1 MSYLYGYDLAKS
13 TGAPTKDRFKH
24 ARVMRTLYEKM
35 TTDDLPDATRRV
47 KIRKVY
53 NGFLPYNQEALKR
66 QGLKAITNVNFLGLR
81 GIVEARATNIL
92 RLAQDTTPLVELRP
106 LARELAGPDAENV
119 AQVIA
124 EEFSAVLR
132 QSGRFIPALAMI
144 NKEADL
150 YGIGPVTWAS
160 DKDFLPLALERGQL
174 RFLRTGSVA
183 SSEHDL
189 FMFET
194 TLPASYLFFLVENET
209 AAAANGWDVQA
220 VKKLIVES
228 FVHDKPTHNQPDNES
243 STTPVEEQLSQMRR
257 NGGFETYQFEEVKVI
272 NAYVRDMAPPYKI
285 TQYMITGLPIVEDN
299 EESFLFKKNGAYD
312 TMDQCLLWFPYS
324 VTERYASEV
333 RGLATYLLPIE
344 DVKNRIQSAL
354 CDATLRASSFILNR
368 KGGGRASE
376 LSITETGPYTII
388 DADLAPVQSQVAPKL
403 QEIQLMTKMLTDLGN
418 STVTGMDQ
426 LPIVRDDKQY
436 SPSTRQTKAMVQ
448 QQEDTRAR
456 HEEALFVQRMAMLD
470 KLFAECFRRFIA
482 LVKDGKSTDYFPEVA
497 SFLSRCELRGLDRKT
512 ILKGVEMFQIRTC
525 RDLILGSE
533 GKSGFLTELLAQL
546 GGSLDEEGR
555 RSAVRDIVSLK
566 LGDRSADRYT
576 SPTNRDQTPTDSSS
590 FATQE
595 NNAMQNL
602 MPAQVGSDQLHWSHI
617 PVHAQV
623 LQQIN
628 EQVQGGQ
635 IEDPQKTLSVMEAV
649 SQHIQ
654 EHLQFGAQQIGM
666 EDQAKEVEAMLR
678 GLVNTSKA
686 LNLLVSRQEA
696 VQQAEQE
703 KAQRERED
711 LERRANENE
720 LNAAKYKADKEAEI
734 ARYKEDRLHEA
745 RMEGLRLRGEET
757 RAKTAT
763 MAEKTAADM
772 ENRRAEAEA
781 KIQAARENS
790 AAMANRLNQ
799 RSNIAGS
806 TPPAPGSF
814 LAPPEES
821 SGAIS
826 PYSL

>member
-1 MSYLYGYDLAKS
+1 MSYLHGYNLATNK
-13 TGAPTKDRFKH
+13 AKPVKDRFTS

-35 TTDDLPDATRRV
+35 TTDDLPDATRRA

-53 NGFLPYNQEALKR
+53 NGFLPYNQESLKR

-92 RLAQDTTPLVELRP
+92 RLAQDTTPLVELVP
-106 LARELAGPDAENV
+106 LAKELAGPDADNV
-119 AQVIA
+119 SRVIA
-124 EEFSAVLR
+124 EEFSAILR

-150 YGIGPVTWAS
+150 YGIGPVTWAT
-160 DKDFLPLALERGQL
+160 DKDYLPLALERGQL

-183 SSEHDL
+183 SDEHDL

-194 TLPASYLFFLVENET
+194 TLPASELFFLADNEE
-209 AAAANGWDVQA
+209 AATQNGWDVKA
-220 VKKLIVES
+220 IKHLIVET
-228 FVHDKPTHNQPDNES
+228 FVNNRPSHNQPDNES
-243 STTPVEEQLSQMRR
+243 STTPVEEALSELRR

-272 NAYVRDMAPPYKI
+272 NAFVREMAPPYHI
-285 TQYMITGLPIVEDN
+285 TQYMIPGLPMVEDN
-299 EESFLFKKNGAYD
+299 EESFLYKKHGAYEN
-312 TMDQCLLWFPYS
+312 MDQCLLWFPYS

-344 DVKNRIQSAL
+344 DVKNRIHSAL

-368 KGGGRASE
+368 KGGGRSSE

-388 DADLAPVQSQVAPKL
+388 DADLTPVQAQVAPKL
-403 QEIQLMTKMLTDLGN
+403 QEIQLMAKMLTDLGN
-418 STVTGMDQ
+418 STVTGMNE

-436 SPSTRQTKAMVQ
+436 SPSSRQTKAMVQ

-470 KLFAECFRRFIA
+470 KLFNECFRRFIN
-482 LVKDGKSTDYFPEVA
+482 LIRNPYNEDYYPAVGL
-497 SFLSRCELRGLDRKT
+497 FLSRCEFRGVDKKT
-512 ILKGVEMFQIRTC
+512 ILAADKFLQIRTS

-533 GKSGFLTELLAQL
+533 GKSNFLQELLLQL

-555 RSAVRDIVSLK
+555 RSAVRDIVSLR
-566 LGDRSADRYT
+566 LGTRSATRYT
-576 SPTNRDQTPTDSSS
+576 STENRDQTPTDSSS

-602 MPAQVGSDQLHWSHI
+602 LPAQVGSDQLHWSHI
-617 PVHAQV
+617 PIHAQV

-635 IEDPQKTLSVMEAV
+635 VQDPQKTLSVMEAV

-654 EHLQFGAQQIGM
+654 EHLQFGGQQIGM
-666 EDQAKEVEAMLR
+666 EGKVKEVEAMLR

-696 VQQAEQE
+696 VEQAEQE

-806 TPPAPGSF
+806 TPPSPGSF
-814 LAPPEES
+814 LAPPPES
-821 SGAIS
+821 TGNTTEF
-826 PYSL
+826 SL

>member
-1 MSYLYGYDLAKS
+1 MSYLYGYDLATNS
-13 TGAPTKDRFKH
+13 GAPKKERFSS

-35 TTDDLPDATRRV
+35 TTDDLQDATRRS

-92 RLAQDTTPLVELRP
+92 RLAQDTTPLVELVP
-106 LARELAGPDAENV
+106 MAKELAGPDADNISRI
-119 AQVIA
+119 IA

-160 DKDFLPLALERGQL
+160 DRDFLPLALERGQL

-183 SSEHDL
+183 SNEHDL

-194 TLPASYLFFLVENET
+194 TMPASYLFFLVDHEDE
-209 AAAANGWDVQA
+209 ARANGWDIKA
-220 VKKLIVES
+220 VKHIIVES
-228 FVHDKPTHNQPDNES
+228 FVNNRPSHNQPDNES
-243 STTPVEEQLSQMRR
+243 STTPVEEALSELRR

-272 NAYVRDMAPPYKI
+272 NAFVREMAPPFHI
-285 TQYMITGLPIVEDN
+285 TQYMIPGLPMVEDN
-299 EESFLFKKNGAYD
+299 DESFLYKKHDAYEN
-312 TMDQCLLWFPYS
+312 MDQCMLWFPYS

-344 DVKNRIQSAL
+344 DVKNRIHSAL

-368 KGGGRASE
+368 KGGGRSSE

-388 DADLAPVQSQVAPKL
+388 DADLAPVQSQVSPKL
-403 QEIQLMTKMLTDLGN
+403 QEIQLMAKMLTDLGN
-418 STVTGMDQ
+418 STVTGMNE
-426 LPIVRDDKQY
+426 LPMVRDDKQY

-448 QQEDTRAR
+448 EQEDTRAR

-470 KLFAECFRRFIA
+470 KLFNECFRRFMN
-482 LVKDGKSTDYFPEVA
+482 LVRKPFDAAYYPEVEL
-497 SFLSRCELRGLDRKT
+497 FLSRCKFRGLPRKV
-512 ILKGVEMFQIRTC
+512 ILEAEKNLQIRTS
-525 RDLILGSE
+525 RDLIMGSE
-533 GKSGFLTELLAQL
+533 GKSGFLMELLAQL

-555 RSAVRDIVSLK
+555 RSAVRDIVALR
-566 LGDRSADRYT
+566 LGSRSADRYT
-576 SPTNRDQTPTDSSS
+576 ATENRDQQPTDSSS

-623 LQQIN
+623 LQQISD
-628 EQVQGGQ
+628 QVQQGQ
-635 IEDPQKTLSVMEAV
+635 VEEPQKTLSVMEAV

-654 EHLQFGAQQIGM
+654 EHLQYGSQQIGM
-666 EDQAKEVEAMLR
+666 EAQAKEVAAMLR
-678 GLVNTSKA
+678 GLVSTSKA

-696 VQQAEQE
+696 VEQAEQE

-734 ARYKEDRLHEA
+734 ARYKEDKLHEA

-757 RAKTAT
+757 AAKNSALAAK
-763 MAEKTAADM
+763 MEAETSM
-772 ENRRAEAEA
+772 RSAESEA
-781 KIQAARENS
+781 KIEAARKNS
-790 AAMANRLNQ
+790 AAMAQRLQQ

-806 TPPAPGSF
+806 TAPAPGSF
-814 LAPPEES
+814 LAAPQENPSNVSEF
-821 SGAIS
+821 
-826 PYSL
+826 SL